1 MSVTAATVKELRD
14 RTGVGM
20 MDCKKALTETD
31 GDIDAAIKLLRTKGL
46 AAASKK
52 AHRSVNEGLIRVVGD
67 QSKVVILELNC
78 ETDFVARN
86 PEFQQFADA
95 LAGQALAEG
104 GELDAMLSRP
114 FRDDPEHT
122 VEQAISQKI
131 AKIGENIVLS
141 RFTCV
146 EAGTGRQLE
155 SYVHGNGK
163 IGVVVEGADTVEK
176 EALHDVAMHV
186 AAVDPRFV
194 RRDEVTTADL
204 DEEREIARK
213 QALDAGKPEH
223 IVDRIV
229 DGKMEKFYSQVVLTE
244 QPFAKDPNVTVG
256 EFLSQRGG
264 SSDSVSRF
272 VRFLLGEATGGE

>member
-1 MSVTAATVKELRD
+1 MSVTATTVKELRQ
-14 RTGVGM
+14 RTGAGM
-20 MDCKKALTETD
+20 MDCKKALIETD

-52 AHRSVNEGLIRVVGD
+52 AHRTVNEGLIKVTGD
-67 QSKVVILELNC
+67 RTTAVILELNC

-86 PEFQQFADA
+86 PEFQEFAQT
-95 LAGQALAEG
+95 LTEQALADNVGVDEF
-104 GELDAMLSRP
+104 LKRP
-114 FRDDPEHT
+114 YREDPEHT
-122 VEQAISQKI
+122 VEEAISQKI

-141 RFTCV
+141 RFARV
-146 EAGTGRQLE
+146 EAGEGQQLE

-163 IGVVVEGADTVEK
+163 IGVVVAGSASLDP

-186 AAVDPRFV
+186 AAADPRFV
-194 RRDEVTTADL
+194 RREDVTQADL

-229 DGKMEKFYSQVVLTE
+229 DGKMEKFYAQVVLPE
-244 QPFAKDPNVTVG
+244 QPFAKDSSVTVG
-256 EFLSQRGG
+256 EYLMQRGG
-264 SSDSVSRF
+264 AEAVVTQF